1 MELVVKVILS
11 LQMRAES
18 FNSLHQ
24 ARRICSLHVFLNL
37 LSDAVERTKI
47 TFTLVSPALVE
58 INQTNFHRN
67 MIQDTIAEYT
77 SRK

>member
-24 ARRICSLHVFLNL
+24 VRRICSLHVFLNL
-37 LSDAVERTKI
+37 VSDAVERTKI
-47 TFTLVSPALVE
+47 TFTLVSPALLV
-58 INQTNFHRN
+58 IRQNNLNRN
-67 MIQDTIAEYT
+67 MIQDTIVEF
-77 SRK
+77 S

>member
-1 MELVVKVILS
+1 MEFVVKVILS

-24 ARRICSLHVFLNL
+24 ARSMCCLHVFVNL
-37 LSDAVERTKI
+37 LCDAVERTKLN
-47 TFTLVSPALVE
+47 FTLVSPALLE

-67 MIQDTIAEYT
+67 MIQDTIVELA
-77 SRK
+77 